1 MLDFLKNNP
10 RYLAGAIIVHVFF
23 IVLFGVGFHFKSEQR
38 RAAEQPQT
46 VTVNTVDESQ
56 VKKELQQLKASD
68 EREQRAREEAIRQR
82 KAEEQRLADV
92 RRERETEQRKEKERL
107 ALLEK
112 QKQAEAEKRRQD
124 EIRRKEDER
133 KRQEEQARLEKQRQ
147 EEARAEQ
154 QRREKELQEKLL
166 AEQQRMAQEQE
177 AAAQRRAELQ
187 KKQTL
192 IDKYMSLIESRVYQN
207 WIKPPSADK
216 GLICELQ
223 VRLIPSGEVINIELS
238 KSSGDEVYDKSVIA
252 AVRKASPFPLPPAE
266 SGLFEV
272 FRDLHLPVRAD
283 KKT

>member
-1 MLDFLKNNP
+1 MLDFLKKNP

-56 VKKELQQLKASD
+56 VKKELQQLKARD
-68 EREQRAREEAIRQR
+68 EREQRAREEAVRQR
-82 KAEEQRLADV
+82 KAEEQRLADL

-124 EIRRKEDER
+124 ELRRK
-133 KRQEEQARLEKQRQ
+133 EEQARLEKQRQ

-154 QRREKELQEKLL
+154 QRREKELQDKLL
-166 AEQQRMAQEQE
+166 AEEQRLAQEQE

-223 VRLIPSGEVINIELS
+223 VRLIPTGEVINIELS